1 MKLLIATL
9 SLLVGS
15 LTLASASSFN
25 TVVID
30 AGHGGR
36 DNGGSYGKVY
46 EKWLALDTAMRVDR
60 KLRSKGFKTV
70 MTRQS
75 DNFISLPGRVKVG
88 NRYANSI
95 FVSIHYNFTWKSDVS
110 GLETFYYSARSKPL
124 ANAIHRG
131 MLGKVKVV
139 DRGVKY
145 ARYYV
150 IRHAQN
156 PATLVECGFVSNS
169 KERGRTKEGWYREA
183 ISDGIVNGIVKYKSE
198 RRSGSAW

>member
-1 MKLLIATL
+1 MK
-9 SLLVGS
+9 SLVASLVFLVGS
-15 LTLASASSFN
+15 FSVAFAGSFK

-70 MTRQS
+70 MTRKS
-75 DNFISLPGRVKVG
+75 DNFISLPGRVKIG
-88 NRYANSI
+88 NRYSNSI
-95 FVSIHYNFTWKSDVS
+95 FVSIHYNFTWKRDVS
-110 GLETFYYSARSKPL
+110 GLETFYYSQRSKPL
-124 ANAIHRG
+124 ANAIQAG
-131 MLGKVKVV
+131 MLKKVKGVN
-139 DRGVKY
+139 RGVKY

-156 PATLVECGFVSNS
+156 PAALVECGFVSNS
-169 KERGRTKEGWYREA
+169 KERGKTKEGWYREA
-183 ISDGIVNGIVKYKSE
+183 ISDGIVDGIVNYKNM
-198 RRSGSAW
+198 RRRGSAW

>member
-1 MKLLIATL
+1 MNSFLT
-9 SLLVGS
+9 SLVLFS
-15 LTLASASSFN
+15 LTLLHASAGSFR

-46 EKWLALDTAMRVDR
+46 EKWLALDTAMRVEK
-60 KLRSKGFKTV
+60 KLKAKGFKTV
-70 MTRQS
+70 MTRRS
-75 DNFISLPGRVKVG
+75 DTFITLPGRAKIG
-88 NRYANSI
+88 NRYPNSI
-95 FVSIHYNFTWKSDVS
+95 FVSIHYNFTWKRNVS
-110 GLETFYYSARSKPL
+110 GLETFYCSSRSKPL
-124 ANAIHRG
+124 AAAVQRG
-131 MLGKVKVV
+131 MLSEVKSV

-156 PATLVECGFVSNS
+156 PAILVEGGFVSNS

-183 ISDGIVNGIVKYKSE
+183 IATGIVKGVVEYKNL
-198 RRSGSAW
+198 RRSGKAY